1 MTTIPLT
8 VPSDPKEVR
17 TSFQRCV
24 LDHSRWTTFELPTL
38 QSVLERPRELC
49 RGAFGKGSAPTL
61 RQALQFCAVREG
73 LGPQLLME
81 PQSHRAA
88 ELGHWGEDACLYW
101 KGRVEE
107 GLPRVSECPGR
118 VLCDREEGG
127 PVHSS
132 AQSDL

>member
-1 MTTIPLT
+1 MFWITPDGLHLNCQPSRVFCCALAAESLGTSLSGAPQGA
-8 VPSDPKEVR
+8 VPGS
-17 TSFQRCV
+17 
-24 LDHSRWTTFELPTL
+24 LW
-38 QSVLERPRELC
+38 
-49 RGAFGKGSAPTL
+49 KGSAPTL
-61 RQALQFCAVREG
+61 RQALQFCAVWEG

-81 PQSHRAA
+81 LQSHRAA